1 MAMATHDSGARW
13 KTFLSEAKEQE
24 ITLLLSKQ
32 TASPVI
38 EVSFH
43 DLTGFDPEFAE
54 DILSSPRLIISSGH
68 KVLSEICRDRGVD
81 LDAMI
86 RLSDLPRDTMRPLR
100 DIGSRDIDKLRSLDV
115 IVTKMSQLKPRIHLA
130 VFQCETCGNTQQV
143 DQTNES
149 ELVEPIRCP
158 PDTGCGASI
167 RGTDSTRFNLVM
179 NVSRMINNQWLE
191 IQELPENVPSGAQP
205 SRAQVLLEGDLVN
218 KHLPGQRITANVIPV
233 VRSEIKRNKK
243 TPMFDIIYH
252 MVSSTHESVPFTEIK
267 ISDEEREQI
276 EDVAAMENLMQVMQN
291 SIAPSI
297 FANDKLKLIKRSLAL
312 QLFGGVRRKTS
323 DDSYLRGDIHILLMG
338 DPGVAKSQLLGYMS
352 NISPRGKFASGGGT
366 TGAGLTAAAIR
377 DTFGDGRFALEA
389 GVLPLSDRGLAAID
403 EFDKIS
409 NEDRSS
415 MHPAMEQQR
424 IFVAK
429 GGITATLPARCAVLA
444 AANPEGGRF
453 SNRNERSSIMTS
465 FKETGLPYPLASR
478 FDLLWLIRDE
488 TEVTTDTKIARH
500 ILDIRTSSVSEN
512 RSQEIDYEPDQS
524 DGDEIFSVG
533 VDGKKHL
540 TIEFLRKYV
549 AFAKRNYFPTLNDK
563 AKLAIEQ
570 YYVNIRNETSKQDR
584 SAGNYES
591 EGDKDRV
598 IPITARAI
606 EALIRLTEAHAR
618 MHLKEIADEDDAKVA
633 LAVYKHWREDSKIE
647 DESELHSGVSA
658 SKRSA
663 NQTNQTI
670 RKVIREICM
679 ERGGS
684 AGIDQI
690 YNRAIDLGITEPQV
704 DEVISSM
711 SISGEIFSPRGG
723 TYSFVR

>member
-24 ITLLLSKQ
+24 ITLLLSRQ

-38 EVSFH
+38 DVSFH
-43 DLTGFDPEFAE
+43 ELTGFDPEFAE
-54 DILSSPRLIISSGH
+54 DILISPRLIISSGH
-68 KVLSEICRDRGVD
+68 KILSEICRDRGVD

-86 RLSDLPRDTMRPLR
+86 RLSDLPKDTMRPLR
-100 DIGSRDIDKLRSLDV
+100 EIGSRDIDKLRSLDV

-130 VFQCETCGNTQQV
+130 VFQCETCGETQQI

-179 NVSRMINNQWLE
+179 NISRMINNQWLE

-233 VRSEIKRNKK
+233 VRSEIKKNKK

-267 ISDEEREQI
+267 ISDEERAQI
-276 EDVAAMENLMQVMQN
+276 EDVAATDNLLQLMGN

-297 FANDKLKLIKRSLAL
+297 FANDKLRLIKRSLVL

-323 DDSYLRGDIHILLMG
+323 DNNYLRGDIHILLMG
-338 DPGVAKSQLLGYMS
+338 DPGVAKSQLLSYMS
-352 NISPRGKFASGGGT
+352 NISPRGKFATGGGT

-377 DTFGDGRFALEA
+377 DTFGDGS
-389 GVLPLSDRGLAAID
+389 P
-403 EFDKIS
+403 K
-409 NEDRSS
+409 
-415 MHPAMEQQR
+415 
-424 IFVAK
+424 
-429 GGITATLPARCAVLA
+429 
-444 AANPEGGRF
+444 GGRF
-453 SNRNERSSIMTS
+453 SNRNENSSIMTS
-465 FKETGLPYPLASR
+465 FEETGLPYPLASR

-488 TEVTTDTKIARH
+488 TETNTDTKIARH
-500 ILDIRTSSVSEN
+500 ILDIRTSSVTEN
-512 RSQEIDYEPDQS
+512 RSQDIDFETEQEE
-524 DGDEIFSVG
+524 GDDIFSTG

-540 TIEFLRKYV
+540 TMEFLRKYV
-549 AFAKRNYFPTLNDK
+549 AYAKRNYFPNLNEK
-563 AKLAIEQ
+563 AKLAIEE
-570 YYVNIRNETSKQDR
+570 YYVSVRNDTAKQDR
-584 SAGNYES
+584 SAGAFENES
-591 EGDKDRV
+591 EKDKV

-618 MHLKEIADEDDAKVA
+618 MHLKQVADETDANVA
-633 LAVYKHWREDSKIE
+633 LAVYKHWRDDSRIE
-647 DESELHSGVSA
+647 DEAELQSGLSA
-658 SKRSA
+658 SKRNI
-663 NQTNQTI
+663 NQSI
-670 RKVIREICM
+670 RKIIREICE
-679 ERGGS
+679 ERGGE
-684 AGIDQI
+684 AEITLI
-690 YNRAIDLGITEPQV
+690 YNRARDFGIVESQV
-704 DEVISSM
+704 DDVISSM
-711 SISGEIFSPRGG
+711 SINGEIYTPRGG
-723 TYSFVR
+723 TYRFAR

>member
-13 KTFLSEAKEQE
+13 KTFLSQAKEEE
-24 ITLLLSKQ
+24 ITLLLSGQ
-32 TASPVI
+32 TPSPVVD
-38 EVSFH
+38 VSFH
-43 DLTGFDPEFAE
+43 ELTGFDPEFAE
-54 DILSSPRLIISSGH
+54 DILISPRLIISSGH

-86 RLSDLPRDTMRPLR
+86 RLSDLPKDTMRPLR
-100 DIGSRDIDKLRSLDV
+100 EIGSRDIDKLRSLDV

-130 VFQCETCGNTQQV
+130 VFQCETCGETQQI

-158 PDTGCGASI
+158 ADTGCGASI

-179 NVSRMINNQWLE
+179 NISRMINNQWLE

-243 TPMFDIIYH
+243 TPMFDIVYH

-267 ISDEEREQI
+267 ITDEEREQI
-276 EDVAAMENLMQVMQN
+276 EDVASMKNLLQLMGN

-323 DDSYLRGDIHILLMG
+323 DDNYLRGDIHILLMG
-338 DPGVAKSQLLGYMS
+338 DPGVAKSQLLSYMS
-352 NISPRGKFASGGGT
+352 NISPRGKFATGGGT

-409 NEDRSS
+409 NEDKGS

-429 GGITATLPARCAVLA
+429 GGITATLPARCAILA

-453 SNRNERSSIMTS
+453 SNRNENSSIMTS
-465 FKETGLPYPLASR
+465 FKETKLPYPLASR

-488 TEVTTDTKIARH
+488 TETATDTKIARH
-500 ILDIRTSSVSEN
+500 ILDIRTSSVNEN
-512 RSQEIDYEPDQS
+512 RSQDIEFDIDQKEQ
-524 DGDEIFSVG
+524 GDIFSTG

-540 TIEFLRKYV
+540 TMEFLRKYV
-549 AFAKRNYFPTLNDK
+549 AFAKRNYFPNLNEK
-563 AKLAIEQ
+563 AKMAIEE
-570 YYVNIRNETSKQDR
+570 YYVSVRNDTAKQDR
-584 SAGNYES
+584 SAGAFENDGE
-591 EGDKDRV
+591 KDRV

-618 MHLKEIADEDDAKVA
+618 MHLKDVADETDAGVA
-633 LAVYKHWREDSKIE
+633 LAVYKHWRDDSKIE
-647 DESELHSGVSA
+647 DESELQSGVSA
-658 SKRSA
+658 SKKNA
-663 NQTNQTI
+663 NQTI
-670 RKVIREICM
+670 RRVIREICM
-679 ERGGS
+679 ERGGE
-684 AGIDQI
+684 AEINQI
-690 YNRAIDLGITEPQV
+690 YNRAIDIGISESQV
-704 DEVISSM
+704 DDVISSM
-711 SISGEIFSPRGG
+711 SINGEIFSPRGG